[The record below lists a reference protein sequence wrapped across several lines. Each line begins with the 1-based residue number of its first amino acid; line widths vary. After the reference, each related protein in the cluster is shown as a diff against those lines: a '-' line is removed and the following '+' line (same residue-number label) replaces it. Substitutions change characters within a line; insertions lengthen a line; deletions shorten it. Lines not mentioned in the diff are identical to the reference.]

1 MLGNGPG
8 QLPLSLRP
16 LPPNAVVLSDVV
28 LDTAFFGMIGFSL
41 PFTLISQPFAP
52 YLSSTSSLN
61 DLPSLTTSLLH
72 TLFPLRGTH
81 FSPSSPKA
89 GLGGPFA

>member
-1 MLGNGPG
+1 MLGNGPR

-16 LPPNAVVLSDVV
+16 LPSNAVVLSDVV
-28 LDTAFFGMIGFSL
+28 LDMAFFGMIGFSL

-61 DLPSLTTSLLH
+61 DLPCLTTSLLH
-72 TLFPLRGTH
+72 ILFPLHGIH
-81 FSPSSPKA
+81 FFPSCSKA
-89 GLGGPFA
+89 GLGGPFV